1 MPTGYTAAIENG
13 ISFEQFVWSCSRAM
27 GALIM
32 MRDEPNSAPIPEK
45 FEPSDYSAKRLA
57 ETHARLEWLNGLTPQ
72 QCLEEAT
79 KAYQTDRDSANAYA
93 AKKEALRKKYRA
105 MLTAVNGWNPPTPDH
120 QGLKDF
126 MVEQITSSIK
136 FDCHDNYEREPMPPT
151 GREWRASEVA
161 KCMKDIEYH
170 TKSNAEELTR
180 TAQRNQ
186 WIADLRNSLGSPSA
200 KGAEHG

>member
-1 MPTGYTAAIENG
+1 
-13 ISFEQFVWSCSRAM
+13 M

-32 MRDEPNSAPIPEK
+32 IRDEPGDAPIPEK
-45 FEPSDYSAKRLA
+45 FEPSDYAAKRLA
-57 ETHARLEWLNGLTPQ
+57 ETETRLQWLNGLTPQ

-79 KAYQTDRDSANAYA
+79 KAYEEEREGHRTYA

-105 MLTAVNGWNPPTPDH
+105 MLTAVNGWVPPTPDH

-136 FDCHDNYEREPMPPT
+136 FDCHDSYEREPLPPT
-151 GREWRASEVA
+151 GREWRTVEVA

-186 WIADLRNSLGSPSA
+186 WIADLRNSLGSEHA
-200 KGAEHG
+200 KACGETEKQ

>member
-13 ISFEQFVWSCSRAM
+13 ISFEDFVWSCSRAM

-32 MRDEPNSAPIPEK
+32 MRDEPSDAPIPEK
-45 FEPSDYSAKRLA
+45 FAPSDYNAKRLA
-57 ETHARLEWLNGLTPQ
+57 ETQERLGWLNGLTPQ

-79 KAYQTDRDSANAYA
+79 KAYEEQREGHRAYA

-105 MLTAVNGWNPPTPDH
+105 MLTQVNGWNPPTPDH

-136 FDCHDNYEREPMPPT
+136 FDCHDSYEREPLPPT
-151 GREWRASEVA
+151 GREWRTAEVA

-170 TKSNAEELTR
+170 TKANAEELNR

-186 WIADLRNSLGSPSA
+186 WIADLRISLGSASQREA
-200 KGAEHG
+200 K